1 MMTYDEFEKEFFSGM
16 NLTREDFLATK
27 MSEKDLKSYLF
38 CVKIFKMGEMLKI
51 KNIDDEDEREFMFF
65 GLFSFII
72 MLISMFDDIFKQSQ
86 NRRIDCL
93 SL

>member
-1 MMTYDEFEKEFFSGM
+1 MTYDEFEKEFFSSM
-16 NLTREDFLATK
+16 NLTKEEFLANK

-65 GLFSFII
+65 GLFSFLI
-72 MLISMFDDIFKQSQ
+72 MLISFLKSHFKEPQHPK
-86 NRRIDCL
+86 RER
-93 SL
+93 

>member
-16 NLTREDFLATK
+16 NLTREDFLAQK
-27 MSEKDLKSYLF
+27 MSEKDLRSYLF

-65 GLFSFII
+65 GLFSFLI
-72 MLISMFDDIFKQSQ
+72 MLISFLKSHLKEPKPHK
-86 NRRIDCL
+86 NNL
-93 SL
+93 SI